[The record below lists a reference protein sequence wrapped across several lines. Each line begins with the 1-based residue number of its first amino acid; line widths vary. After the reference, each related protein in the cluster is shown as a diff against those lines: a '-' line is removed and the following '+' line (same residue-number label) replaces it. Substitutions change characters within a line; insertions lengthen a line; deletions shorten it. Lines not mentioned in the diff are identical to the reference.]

1 MPFDQQDPTI
11 NILSVMG
18 IEDSVLSKH
27 FIGRTKICRI
37 CGIEKP
43 LSEFNRDRTKHKD
56 GRDYRCKSC
65 YHARHSEGKKL
76 RRKLVGNYAPPL
88 GTPCG
93 ICKCTDK
100 RLVWDHDNKK
110 MVYRGWL
117 CPDCNVGLGKFGDD
131 IEGVRRALNYL
142 IECEKNDPNAT
153 GLPGDGL

>member
-56 GRDYRCKSC
+56 G
-65 YHARHSEGKKL
+65 
-76 RRKLVGNYAPPL
+76 
-88 GTPCG
+88 
-93 ICKCTDK
+93 
-100 RLVWDHDNKK
+100 
-110 MVYRGWL
+110 
-117 CPDCNVGLGKFGDD
+117 
-131 IEGVRRALNYL
+131 
-142 IECEKNDPNAT
+142 
-153 GLPGDGL
+153 